1 MLACVVS
8 WRTHT
13 RQGVVASRRCG
24 SNSVGAGPTCAALP
38 ASVCGCPTHE
48 IGVLQNENN
57 CSKKKTLEKNS
68 NSSEGVEAA
77 NKVSRVVQ
85 DPLDTPLMD
94 PNIIHGPK
102 TKRWC
107 RSSVANSVRALI
119 STILDNPQGI
129 LRWDWY
135 WKLYK
140 ILFPTI

>member
-1 MLACVVS
+1 MVRARHAQLSPPVS
-8 WRTHT
+8 
-13 RQGVVASRRCG
+13 VVARRTKLG
-24 SNSVGAGPTCAALP
+24 FYKTKTTVP
-38 ASVCGCPTHE
+38 
-48 IGVLQNENN
+48 
-57 CSKKKTLEKNS
+57 KKKTLEKNS

-129 LRWDWY
+129 LRWD
-135 WKLYK
+135 
-140 ILFPTI
+140 

>member
-1 MLACVVS
+1 MELRTKCDACMCRELKNS
-8 WRTHT
+8 HT
-13 RQGVVASRRCG
+13 ARCRGLPQVWEQQRWCGPDMRSSPRQCLW
-24 SNSVGAGPTCAALP
+24 LP
-38 ASVCGCPTHE
+38 DARNWGFTKRKQ
-48 IGVLQNENN
+48 LFQN
-57 CSKKKTLEKNS
+57 KKKTLEKNS

-129 LRWDWY
+129 LRWD
-135 WKLYK
+135 
-140 ILFPTI
+140 